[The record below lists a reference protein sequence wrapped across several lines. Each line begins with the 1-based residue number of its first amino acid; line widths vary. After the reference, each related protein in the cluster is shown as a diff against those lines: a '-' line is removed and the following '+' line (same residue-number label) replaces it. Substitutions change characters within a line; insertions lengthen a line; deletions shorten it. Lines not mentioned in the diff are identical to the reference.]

1 MNTSQSADGLTDT
14 MAEYPSKQYGV
25 QKPLLPKKPSPS
37 NPRFL
42 TDLKGFS
49 IDKSKYRHYGHQL
62 LMNAQLL
69 DNIIN
74 KDQPEKTAPVAEHLT
89 LPATLEPLSTG
100 LVSWDPT
107 NRILIDDR
115 IADILGIAPQTVHLK
130 AIWPYTGETLNE
142 ILRFRTEQER
152 TKQEALKHDV
162 STAVIELLR
171 LARLMNISPDL
182 IPYLFVDSDASAD
195 VLHEKSRRLT
205 AAPDETVAHL
215 HQHQAN
221 DKKRKLL
228 HLTLPLFDETAHAI
242 RHPSRAELPIRLPL
256 KLPVPAPASVPTLLH
271 RRVVSDDS
279 IRLGSPLLKPLGLP
293 PGPLRHHL
301 PRHQPAMA
309 PVSRQPEYPVYY
321 TPVEKP
327 DDPKPGLGLP
337 YAQKYQP
344 VVFQTPGQAPHHHY
358 HAVSGQY
365 PPPYPYFAPLPPSN
379 PPRAPPHQYVM
390 PPVQAYPAPYQLPE
404 QHDRPAGGSV
414 VKFGRRED
422 EAPPKKQKP
431 AAKNSSIN
439 FMISTPKN
447 PPAKK
452 YNNTHRDKS
461 GP

>member
-1 MNTSQSADGLTDT
+1 MNTSQPAEGLADT
-14 MAEYPSKQYGV
+14 MAEYPSKQYGSP
-25 QKPLLPKKPSPS
+25 QKPPLPKKPSPS

-74 KDQPEKTAPVAEHLT
+74 KDRPEKEHIT
-89 LPATLEPLSTG
+89 LPSTLEPLSTTG
-100 LVSWDPT
+100 LVSWDPS
-107 NRILIDDR
+107 NRILIDNR

-130 AIWPYTGETLNE
+130 AIWPYTAETLNE
-142 ILRFRTEQER
+142 IVRFRTEQER

-162 STAVIELLR
+162 STAVVELLR
-171 LARLMNISPDL
+171 LARLMNISLDL
-182 IPYLFVDSDASAD
+182 IPYLFVDADASPD

-205 AAPDETVAHL
+205 AAPEETVANL
-215 HQHQAN
+215 QTHQAN

-228 HLTLPLFDETAHAI
+228 HLALPLFDETAHAI
-242 RHPSRAELPIRLPL
+242 HQPSQAELPIRLPL
-256 KLPVPAPASVPTLLH
+256 KLPAPVRATAH

-279 IRLGSPLLKPLGLP
+279 SKASSPPLKLLGLP
-293 PGPLRHHL
+293 RY
-301 PRHQPAMA
+301 QPAMA
-309 PVSRQPEYPVYY
+309 PVLRQPEYPVYY
-321 TPVEKP
+321 TPVEKLE
-327 DDPKPGLGLP
+327 DVKQGLGLP
-337 YAQKYQP
+337 YAQKYQT

-365 PPPYPYFAPLPPSN
+365 PPPYPYFVPLPPSN
-379 PPRAPPHQYVM
+379 PTRAPPHQYVM
-390 PPVQAYPAPYQLPE
+390 PPVPTYAAPFQLPE
-404 QHDRPAGGSV
+404 HERPAGGLV
-414 VKFGRRED
+414 VKFGRRDD

-431 AAKNSSIN
+431 APPKNSSIN

-461 GP
+461 GT